1 MLTICSRRV
10 LEFGRSPAPTSAT
23 SDVQKSISTM
33 EVAPSPAEKTLAHV
47 LGAGPASVSPVGSY
61 GPHTISCCAAF
72 IRSGPTITS
81 ARFRERLR
89 SAQVTA
95 AGRTDARRPPSGGS
109 DGLA

>member
-47 LGAGPASVSPVGSY
+47 LGAGPASVRVQWDPMGPTQYPAAPRLSGAVPPSPLPASESDL
-61 GPHTISCCAAF
+61 GPHK
-72 IRSGPTITS
+72 
-81 ARFRERLR
+81 
-89 SAQVTA
+89 
-95 AGRTDARRPPSGGS
+95 
-109 DGLA
+109 